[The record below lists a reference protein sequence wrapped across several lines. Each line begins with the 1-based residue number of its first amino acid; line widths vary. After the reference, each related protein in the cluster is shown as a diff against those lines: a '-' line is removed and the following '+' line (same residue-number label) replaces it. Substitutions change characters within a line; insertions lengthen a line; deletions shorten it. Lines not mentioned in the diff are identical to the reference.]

1 MAREI
6 QKKMPHKIDIGAVF
20 SHPPKM
26 HSMVKAS
33 AFKPLQR
40 ELVFDIDL
48 TDYNEV
54 GAENADISKGM
65 GKDCWY
71 FMSAAI
77 KVLDLALRQDFGFK
91 DLLWVFSGR
100 RGIHCWV
107 CDPNAMLLE
116 DQARKAIVQYL
127 SVVTGSEGPE
137 SSAPVTYPLHPLL
150 EKSLPGLEETFK
162 MFVGEGGERGQG
174 LLTDAGNAN
183 GGWDQVL
190 KVCSSSSSLPF
201 LFVIGVGGMLGTYSC
216 FSSHLMRT
224 TTRTYSTCRMRMC
237 SAD

>member
-1 MAREI
+1 MALEI
-6 QKKMPHKIDIGAVF
+6 QKKLPHKIDIGAVF

-33 AFKPLQR
+33 SFKPLER

-54 GAENADISKGM
+54 GAANADISQGM

-71 FMSAAI
+71 FMSSAI
-77 KVLDLALRQDFGFK
+77 KVLDRALREDFGFQ

-107 CDPNAMLLE
+107 CDPSAMHLE
-116 DQARKAIVQYL
+116 DQARKAIVEYL

-150 EKSLPGLEETFK
+150 EKSLPELEETFK
-162 MFVGEGGERGQG
+162 KYVVESGERCQG
-174 LLTDAGNAN
+174 LLTDAGKEN
-183 GGWDQVL
+183 GGWDLIL
-190 KVCSSSSSLPF
+190 KVSTLCLCHSCLYWYIFF
-201 LFVIGVGGMLGTYSC
+201 LSHPLN
-216 FSSHLMRT
+216 FSPTQNCIL
-224 TTRTYSTCRMRMC
+224 
-237 SAD
+237 

>member
-224 TTRTYSTCRMRMC
+224 TPHALTAR
-237 SAD
+237 AG